1 MLRNRNASSLQTRS
15 SLRHILTPPW
25 GKRQFYGSLKGDC
38 AQPCWI
44 KLTVS
49 GKHCYETPSFVLPPS
64 WRDRML
70 TCVYGWTNR
79 SFTDFPCCSD
89 DTSSIKG
96 FRAIYQFSKFAGKQS
111 IRKPTIGITPP
122 PYVFSTFRIPWVLV
136 HNSSTS
142 FETVESTRKLL
153 EYSLNE
159 SHL

>member
-1 MLRNRNASSLQTRS
+1 MRILCRRGARWGN
-15 SLRHILTPPW
+15 ILTPPW
-25 GKRQFYGSLKGDC
+25 AKRQFYGSLKGDFV
-38 AQPCWI
+38 QPIWI

-49 GKHCYETPSFVLPPS
+49 GKHCYETAFFVLPAS
-64 WRDRML
+64 RRDRML
-70 TCVYGWTNR
+70 TCVYYWNNR
-79 SFTDFPCCSD
+79 SFTDFLCCSD
-89 DTSSIKG
+89 DTTSING

-111 IRKPTIGITPP
+111 IKKATIGITPP
-122 PYVFSTFRIPWVLV
+122 HVFSTFRMPWVLV